1 MTEFADIRLL
11 VMDVDGIMT
20 DGKITYTSDGQELKS
35 FNIKDGLGIKRAQAS
50 GIETAIITGRT
61 SPMVERR
68 ARELGIAHLVQGRED
83 KLAALSDLVDQM
95 NLSLDQ
101 VAYIGDDL
109 PDLTAIESV
118 RLGACPADAAT
129 EVKSKANW
137 VSTRGGGDGC
147 VGANCTLLTSSS
159 SKIPRRPA

>member
-1 MTEFADIRLL
+1 MTEYTGIRLL
-11 VMDVDGIMT
+11 VMDVDGVMT
-20 DGKITYTSDGQELKS
+20 DGKIIYTSDGQEIKS

-68 ARELGIAHLVQGRED
+68 ALELGIAHLVQGRED
-83 KLAALSDLVDQM
+83 KLAALSDLLDQI

-118 RLGACPADAAT
+118 KLGACPADAAT
-129 EVKSKANW
+129 EVKSRANW
-137 VSTRGGGDGC
+137 VSTRAGGDGC
-147 VGANCTLLTSSS
+147 VRELCDLLVSHKSS
-159 SKIPRRPA
+159 

>member
-1 MTEFADIRLL
+1 MTDFADIRLL
-11 VMDVDGIMT
+11 VMDVDGVMT

-83 KLAALSDLVDQM
+83 KLSALSALVDQM
-95 NLSLDQ
+95 NLSLVQ

-118 RLGACPADAAT
+118 KLGACPADAAT

-137 VSTRGGGDGC
+137 VSTRAGGDGC
-147 VGANCTLLTSSS
+147 VREICDLLVSHKSS
-159 SKIPRRPA
+159 

>member
-1 MTEFADIRLL
+1 MTEYADIRLL
-11 VMDVDGIMT
+11 VMDVDGVMT
-20 DGKITYTSDGQELKS
+20 DGKITYTGDGQELKS
-35 FNIKDGLGIKRAQAS
+35 FNIKDGLGIKRAQAM

-83 KLAALSDLVDQM
+83 KLAALSDLVGQM

-118 RLGACPADAAT
+118 KLGACPADAAT

-137 VSTRGGGDGC
+137 ISTRAGGDGC
-147 VGANCTLLTSSS
+147 VRELCDLLVSNKSS
-159 SKIPRRPA
+159 

>member
-1 MTEFADIRLL
+1 MTEYADIRLL
-11 VMDVDGIMT
+11 VMDVDGVMT

-68 ARELGIAHLVQGRED
+68 ALELGIAHLVQGRED
-83 KLAALSDLVDQM
+83 KLAALSDLLDQI

-118 RLGACPADAAT
+118 KLGACPADAAT
-129 EVKSKANW
+129 EVKSRANWANW
-137 VSTRGGGDGC
+137 VSTRAGGNGC
-147 VGANCTLLTSSS
+147 VRELCDLLVSHKSS
-159 SKIPRRPA
+159 

>member
-1 MTEFADIRLL
+1 MTDYADIRLL
-11 VMDVDGIMT
+11 VMDVDGVMT
-20 DGKITYTSDGQELKS
+20 DGKITYSSDGQEFKS

-83 KLAALSDLVDQM
+83 KLSALSDLVDQM

-118 RLGACPADAAT
+118 KLGACPADAAI
-129 EVKSKANW
+129 EVKSKASW
-137 VSTRGGGDGC
+137 VSTREGGDGC
-147 VGANCTLLTSSS
+147 VRELCDLLVSHKSS
-159 SKIPRRPA
+159 

>member
-1 MTEFADIRLL
+1 MTDFADIRLL
-11 VMDVDGIMT
+11 VMDVDGVMT

-35 FNIKDGLGIKRAQAS
+35 FNIKDGLGIKRAHAS

-68 ARELGIAHLVQGRED
+68 AQELGIAHLVQGRED
-83 KLAALSDLVDQM
+83 KLAVLSDLLEQM

-109 PDLTAIESV
+109 PDLAAIESV
-118 RLGACPADAAT
+118 KLGACPADAAT
-129 EVKSKANW
+129 EVKLKANW
-137 VSTRGGGDGC
+137 VSTRAGGDGC
-147 VGANCTLLTSSS
+147 VRELCDLLVSHKSS
-159 SKIPRRPA
+159 

>member
-1 MTEFADIRLL
+1 MTEYADIRLL
-11 VMDVDGIMT
+11 VMDVDGVMT

-35 FNIKDGLGIKRAQAS
+35 FNIKDGVGIKRAQAS

-68 ARELGIAHLVQGRED
+68 ALELGIAHLVQGRED
-83 KLAALSDLVDQM
+83 KLAALSDLLDQI

-118 RLGACPADAAT
+118 KLGACPADAAT
-129 EVKSKANW
+129 EVKSKAKW
-137 VSTRGGGDGC
+137 VSTRSGGDGC
-147 VGANCTLLTSSS
+147 VRELCDLLVSHKSS
-159 SKIPRRPA
+159 

>member
-1 MTEFADIRLL
+1 MTDFADIRLL
-11 VMDVDGIMT
+11 VMDVDGVMT

-95 NLSLDQ
+95 KLSLDQ

-118 RLGACPADAAT
+118 KLGACPADAAT
-129 EVKSKANW
+129 EVKSKADW
-137 VSTRGGGDGC
+137 VSAQAGGDGC
-147 VGANCTLLTSSS
+147 VRELCDLLVSHKSS
-159 SKIPRRPA
+159 

>member
-11 VMDVDGIMT
+11 VMDVDGVMT

-147 VGANCTLLTSSS
+147 VRDLCDLLVSHKSS
-159 SKIPRRPA
+159 

>member
-11 VMDVDGIMT
+11 VMDVDGVMT
-20 DGKITYTSDGQELKS
+20 DGKITYTSDGQEVKS

-95 NLSLDQ
+95 NLSLNQ

-109 PDLTAIESV
+109 PDMAAIESV

-137 VSTRGGGDGC
+137 VSTRAGGDGC
-147 VGANCTLLTSSS
+147 VRELCDLLVSHKSS
-159 SKIPRRPA
+159 

>member
-11 VMDVDGIMT
+11 VMDVDGVMT

-137 VSTRGGGDGC
+137 VSPRGGGDGC
-147 VGANCTLLTSSS
+147 VRELCDLLVSHKSS
-159 SKIPRRPA
+159 

>member
-1 MTEFADIRLL
+1 MTEYDDICLL
-11 VMDVDGIMT
+11 VMDVDGVMT

-35 FNIKDGLGIKRAQAS
+35 FNIKDGFGIKRAQTS
-50 GIETAIITGRT
+50 GIETVIITGRI

-68 ARELGIAHLVQGRED
+68 ALELGIAHLIQGSED
-83 KLAALSDLVDQM
+83 KLASLSDLLDRI

-118 RLGACPADAAT
+118 KLGACPADAAS
-129 EVKSKANW
+129 EVRSKADW
-137 VSTRGGGDGC
+137 VSTRAGGDGC
-147 VGANCTLLTSSS
+147 VRELCDLLVSHKS
-159 SKIPRRPA
+159 

>member
-1 MTEFADIRLL
+1 MTDFADIRLL
-11 VMDVDGIMT
+11 VMDVDGVMT

-35 FNIKDGLGIKRAQAS
+35 FNIKDGLGIKLAQAS
-50 GIETAIITGRT
+50 GIETAIITGRK
-61 SPMVERR
+61 SPMVEQR
-68 ARELGIAHLVQGRED
+68 ARELGIANLVQGRED

-118 RLGACPADAAT
+118 KLGACPADAAT

-137 VSTRGGGDGC
+137 VSTRSGGDGC
-147 VGANCTLLTSSS
+147 VRELCDLLVSHKSS
-159 SKIPRRPA
+159 

>member
-1 MTEFADIRLL
+1 MTDYADIRLL
-11 VMDVDGIMT
+11 VMDVDGVMT
-20 DGKITYTSDGQELKS
+20 DGKITYSSDGQEFKS

-68 ARELGIAHLVQGRED
+68 ARELGIAYFVQGRED
-83 KLAALSDLVDQM
+83 KLAALSDLLDQI

-137 VSTRGGGDGC
+137 VSTRAGGDGC
-147 VGANCTLLTSSS
+147 VRELCDLLVSHKSS
-159 SKIPRRPA
+159 

>member
-1 MTEFADIRLL
+1 MTDFADIRLL
-11 VMDVDGIMT
+11 VMDVDGVMT

-50 GIETAIITGRT
+50 GIETAIITGRK

-118 RLGACPADAAT
+118 KLGACPADAAT

-137 VSTRGGGDGC
+137 VSTRSGGDGC
-147 VGANCTLLTSSS
+147 VRELCDLLVSHKSS
-159 SKIPRRPA
+159 

>member
-1 MTEFADIRLL
+1 MTDFADIRLL
-11 VMDVDGIMT
+11 VMDVDGVMT

-50 GIETAIITGRT
+50 GIETAIITGRK
-61 SPMVERR
+61 SPMIEQR

-118 RLGACPADAAT
+118 KLGACPADAAT

-137 VSTRGGGDGC
+137 VSTRSGGDGC
-147 VGANCTLLTSSS
+147 VRELCDLLVSHKSS
-159 SKIPRRPA
+159 

>member
-11 VMDVDGIMT
+11 VMDVDGVMT
-20 DGKITYTSDGQELKS
+20 DGKIIYTSDGQELKS
-35 FNIKDGLGIKRAQAS
+35 FNIKDGIGIKRAQAS

-147 VGANCTLLTSSS
+147 VRELCDLLVSHKSS
-159 SKIPRRPA
+159 

>member
-11 VMDVDGIMT
+11 VMDVDGVMT
-20 DGKITYTSDGQELKS
+20 DGKITYSSDGQELKS

-83 KLAALSDLVDQM
+83 KLSALSDLVDQM

-118 RLGACPADAAT
+118 KLGACPADAAI
-129 EVKSKANW
+129 EVKSKASW
-137 VSTRGGGDGC
+137 VSTREGGDGC
-147 VGANCTLLTSSS
+147 VRELCDLLVSHKSS
-159 SKIPRRPA
+159 

>member
-137 VSTRGGGDGC
+137 VSPRGGGDGC
-147 VGANCTLLTSSS
+147 VRELCDLLVSHKSS
-159 SKIPRRPA
+159 

>member
-1 MTEFADIRLL
+1 MTDFADIRLL
-11 VMDVDGIMT
+11 VMDVDGVMT

-118 RLGACPADAAT
+118 KLGACPADAAT
-129 EVKSKANW
+129 VVKSKAKW

-147 VGANCTLLTSSS
+147 VRELCDLLVSHKSS
-159 SKIPRRPA
+159 

>member
-11 VMDVDGIMT
+11 VMDVDGVMT

-118 RLGACPADAAT
+118 L
-129 EVKSKANW
+129 S
-137 VSTRGGGDGC
+137 
-147 VGANCTLLTSSS
+147 L
-159 SKIPRRPA
+159 IHI

>member
-1 MTEFADIRLL
+1 MTDFANIRLL
-11 VMDVDGIMT
+11 VMDVDGVMT

-118 RLGACPADAAT
+118 KLGACPADAAT

-137 VSTRGGGDGC
+137 ISTRSGGDGC
-147 VGANCTLLTSSS
+147 VRELCDLLVSHKSS
-159 SKIPRRPA
+159 